1 MGVGPRLLETFSKLG
16 VMASRLESA
25 KRPCSREEILLG
37 FLQAG
42 KTRTKLGELKIGVG
56 KRSGGGGSSVR
67 DKGLVASA
75 TK

>member
-1 MGVGPRLLETFSKLG
+1 MGVGPGFLETFSKLG
-16 VMASRLESA
+16 VMASRLDSA

-37 FLQAG
+37 FLPEG
-42 KTRTKLGELKIGVG
+42 ETRTKLGELKIRVG